1 MKYIAGTD
9 FKLSNTAVC
18 LGKFDGLHIG
28 HQALINYV
36 ISQKDKGYQSAV
48 FSFAMHPFN
57 LFSDREIS
65 LIYTEEEKRFQ
76 LEKMQLDAM
85 ISFPFTKETANMK
98 AVDFIK
104 EILIE
109 KMDSKIIA
117 VGSDFRFGHN
127 REGDVNLLE
136 SLSKTYGYELKV
148 FDKIELNHSI
158 VSSSKIR
165 EEIEKGNM
173 ELVTQMLGQPYSI
186 SGIVLHGRKIGR
198 TIGMPTTNLIPD
210 TDKLLPPNGVYASK
224 TIIDEVEYPGITNI
238 GVKPTVGAEE
248 RVGVETYIFDFDG
261 DLYGSSIQVDLY
273 AYERSERRF
282 QSLDEL
288 KKQMNKDIAFAR
300 AYFNC

>member
-76 LEKMQLDAM
+76 LEKMKLDAM
-85 ISFPFTKETANMK
+85 ISFPFTKETSNMR

-104 EILIE
+104 EILME
-109 KMDSKIIA
+109 KMDAKIIA

-198 TIGMPTTNLIPD
+198 TIGMPTTNLIPN

-288 KKQMNKDIAFAR
+288 KEQMNKDIAFAR